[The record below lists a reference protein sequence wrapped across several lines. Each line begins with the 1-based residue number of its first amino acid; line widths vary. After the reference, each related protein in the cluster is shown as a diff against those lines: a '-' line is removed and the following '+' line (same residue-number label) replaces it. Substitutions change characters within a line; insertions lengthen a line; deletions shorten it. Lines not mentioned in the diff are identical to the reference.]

1 MNQSTFFGA
10 RANDAFVLPSS
21 LPALR
26 HALLHGIPPAPGTL
40 DALEALRTV
49 VPVYRIGRDLD
60 VTGEAEQALH
70 VVRHVLDR
78 MGRLRGAYGEWR
90 AFDAPAYFD
99 LTREQCSLLLEIN
112 ERVTGVHIL
121 AHVDLLLPSL
131 QETIA
136 FWRQAGAP
144 HALSGAY
151 SPEEIERYA
160 QQTLPE
166 LMRRWERTVAVAHA
180 TRTLLSGDADY
191 LAANGAAEE
200 RWRWQE
206 VETLPERNASAL
218 AATPIAQIPT
228 LALTIDFPLP
238 AWRQAGRLRR
248 LQRNR
253 AHRSRRRHNRGSHN
267 RDAHD

>member
-1 MNQSTFFGA
+1 MNQPASFGA
-10 RANDAFVLPSS
+10 RLNEEPVLPNS

-26 HALLHGIPPAPGTL
+26 HALLQGRPLGANAPDAL
-40 DALEALRTV
+40 DALRGV
-49 VPVYRIGRDLD
+49 VPVYRIGRNLD
-60 VTGEAEQALH
+60 IAGEAEQALH
-70 VVRHVLDR
+70 VVRHFLDR

-90 AFDAPAYFD
+90 TFDAPAYFD
-99 LTREQCSLLLEIN
+99 LTHEQCALLLEIN
-112 ERVTGVHIL
+112 ERVAGVHIL
-121 AHVDLLLPSL
+121 AHVDLLLPSMQEAVALWMQIGPPPHVSGSIL
-131 QETIA
+131 QE
-136 FWRQAGAP
+136 
-144 HALSGAY
+144 
-151 SPEEIERYA
+151 EVERYA
-160 QQTLPE
+160 EQSFPE
-166 LMRRWERTVAVAHA
+166 LTRRWERAVAVAHA

-206 VETLPERNASAL
+206 RESSARNAIAL

-253 AHRSRRRHNRGSHN
+253 AHRNRRRHNRGSHT
-267 RDAHD
+267 